1 MIGPH
6 NLPQNIQSEQGGQTI
21 FDVSWPCHLAH
32 LFAGKGAK
40 ELSVNVEDFLI
51 DIYSTSAGV

>member
-1 MIGPH
+1 MIGQRH
-6 NLPQNIQSEQGGQTI
+6 NLPQNIRSEQGGQTI

-32 LFAGKGAK
+32 LFAGKGTK

-51 DIYSTSAGV
+51 DI